1 MNQLE
6 FKGKVALVT
15 GASRGIGRAIA
26 IELAKNGAAISINY
40 NSDIKAAKETQ
51 KLVNK
56 TGVKSE
62 VFKADVSKQ
71 KDIKNLIKNT
81 EKKLGPID
89 LLVTNAGIAMLSK
102 NPLELD
108 YDIWKKTMA
117 TNVDGTLLP
126 IKEVLPGMIKRKF
139 GRIVCISSVA
149 GLGMRPNMITYG
161 TSKAAVIALVRN
173 LAAAVSPHVRINSVA
188 PGLIETDMIQALDK
202 KARKTIVET
211 TPLKRIGKPKDIANT
226 VCYLLSEKSD
236 FTTGQ
241 TLVTDGGRIPL
252 PEYNKGCKCFKYQI
266 FFIISVVISSML

>member
-40 NSDIKAAKETQ
+40 NSDIKSAKETQ

-62 VFKADVSKQ
+62 IFKADVSKQ

-89 LLVTNAGIAMLSK
+89 LLVTNAGIAMVSK

-173 LAAAVSPHVRINSVA
+173 LSSAIAPHVRINSVA

-202 KARKTIVET
+202 KTRKNIVET

-252 PEYNKGCKCFKYQI
+252 P
-266 FFIISVVISSML
+266 

>member
-1 MNQLE
+1 MNTNE
-6 FKGKVALVT
+6 FKGKVALIT

-26 IELAKNGAAISINY
+26 IELAKNGASISINY
-40 NSDIKAAKETQ
+40 NSDIKSAKETQ

-62 VFKADVSKQ
+62 IFKADVSKQ
-71 KDIKNLIKNT
+71 KDVKSLIKNT

-89 LLVTNAGIAMLSK
+89 LLVTNAGIALLSK
-102 NPLELD
+102 SLLELD
-108 YDIWKKTMA
+108 YDVWKKTMA

-139 GRIVCISSVA
+139 GRIVCISSIA

-173 LAAAVSPHVRINSVA
+173 LSAAVAPHVRINSVA
-188 PGLIETDMIQALDK
+188 PGLIETDMIQSLDK
-202 KARKTIVET
+202 KVRKTMVET
-211 TPLKRIGKPKDIANT
+211 TPLQRIGNPQDIANT
-226 VCYLLSEKSD
+226 VCYLLSDKSD

-241 TLVTDGGRIPL
+241 TLVTDGGRVPL
-252 PEYNKGCKCFKYQI
+252 P
-266 FFIISVVISSML
+266 

>member
-1 MNQLE
+1 MNTNE
-6 FKGKVALVT
+6 FKGKVALIT

-26 IELAKNGAAISINY
+26 IELAKNGASISINY
-40 NSDIKAAKETQ
+40 NSDIKSAKETQ

-62 VFKADVSKQ
+62 IFKADVSKQ
-71 KDIKNLIKNT
+71 KDVKTLIKNT

-89 LLVTNAGIAMLSK
+89 LLVTNAGIALLSK
-102 NPLELD
+102 SLLELD
-108 YDIWKKTMA
+108 YDVWKKTMA

-139 GRIVCISSVA
+139 GRIVCISSIA

-173 LAAAVSPHVRINSVA
+173 LSAAVAPDVRINSVA
-188 PGLIETDMIQALDK
+188 PGLIETDMIQSLDK
-202 KARKTIVET
+202 KVRKTIVET
-211 TPLKRIGKPKDIANT
+211 TPLQRIGKPKDIANT

-241 TLVTDGGRIPL
+241 TLVTDGGRVPL
-252 PEYNKGCKCFKYQI
+252 P
-266 FFIISVVISSML
+266 

>member
-1 MNQLE
+1 MNTNE
-6 FKGKVALVT
+6 FKGKVALIT

-26 IELAKNGAAISINY
+26 IELAKNGASISINY
-40 NSDIKAAKETQ
+40 NSDIKSAKETQ

-62 VFKADVSKQ
+62 IFKADVSKQ
-71 KDIKNLIKNT
+71 KDVKTLIKNT

-89 LLVTNAGIAMLSK
+89 LLVTNAGIALLSK
-102 NPLELD
+102 SLLELD
-108 YDIWKKTMA
+108 YDVWKKTMA

-173 LAAAVSPHVRINSVA
+173 LSAAVAPHVRINSVA
-188 PGLIETDMIQALDK
+188 PGLIETDMIQSLDK
-202 KARKTIVET
+202 KVRKTIVET
-211 TPLKRIGKPKDIANT
+211 TPLQRIGKPQDIANT

-241 TLVTDGGRIPL
+241 TLVTDGGRVPL
-252 PEYNKGCKCFKYQI
+252 P
-266 FFIISVVISSML
+266 

>member
-1 MNQLE
+1 MNTNE
-6 FKGKVALVT
+6 FKGKVALIT

-26 IELAKNGAAISINY
+26 IELAKNGASISINY
-40 NSDIKAAKETQ
+40 NSDIKSAKETQ

-62 VFKADVSKQ
+62 IFKADVSKQ
-71 KDIKNLIKNT
+71 KDVKTLIKNT

-89 LLVTNAGIAMLSK
+89 LLVTNAGIALLSK
-102 NPLELD
+102 SLLELD
-108 YDIWKKTMA
+108 YDVWKKTMA

-139 GRIVCISSVA
+139 GRIVCISSIA

-173 LAAAVSPHVRINSVA
+173 LSAAVAPHVRINSVA
-188 PGLIETDMIQALDK
+188 PGLIETDMIQSLDK
-202 KARKTIVET
+202 KVRKTIVET
-211 TPLKRIGKPKDIANT
+211 TPLQRIGNPQDIANT
-226 VCYLLSEKSD
+226 VCYLLSDKSD

-241 TLVTDGGRIPL
+241 TLVTDGGRVPL
-252 PEYNKGCKCFKYQI
+252 P
-266 FFIISVVISSML
+266 

>member
-1 MNQLE
+1 MNTNE
-6 FKGKVALVT
+6 FKGKVALIT

-26 IELAKNGAAISINY
+26 IELAKNGASISINY
-40 NSDIKAAKETQ
+40 NSDIKSAKETQ

-62 VFKADVSKQ
+62 IFKADVSKQ
-71 KDIKNLIKNT
+71 KDVKTLIKNT

-89 LLVTNAGIAMLSK
+89 LLVTNAGIALLSK
-102 NPLELD
+102 SLLELD
-108 YDIWKKTMA
+108 YDVWKKTMA

-139 GRIVCISSVA
+139 GRIVCISSIA

-173 LAAAVSPHVRINSVA
+173 LSAAVAPHVRINSVA
-188 PGLIETDMIQALDK
+188 PGLIETDMIQSLDK
-202 KARKTIVET
+202 KVRKTMVET
-211 TPLKRIGKPKDIANT
+211 TPLQRIGKPKDIANT
-226 VCYLLSEKSD
+226 VCYLLSDKSD

-241 TLVTDGGRIPL
+241 TLVTDGGRVPL
-252 PEYNKGCKCFKYQI
+252 P
-266 FFIISVVISSML
+266 

>member
-1 MNQLE
+1 MNTNE
-6 FKGKVALVT
+6 FKGKVALIT

-26 IELAKNGAAISINY
+26 IELAKNGASISINY
-40 NSDIKAAKETQ
+40 NSDIKSAKETQ

-56 TGVKSE
+56 TGVNSAI
-62 VFKADVSKQ
+62 FKADVSKQ
-71 KDIKNLIKNT
+71 KDVKSLIKNT

-89 LLVTNAGIAMLSK
+89 LLVTNAGIALLSK
-102 NPLELD
+102 NLLELD
-108 YDIWKKTMA
+108 YDVWKKTMA

-173 LAAAVSPHVRINSVA
+173 LAAAVAPHVRINSVA
-188 PGLIETDMIQALDK
+188 PGLIETDMIQSLDK
-202 KARKTIVET
+202 KVRKTMVET
-211 TPLKRIGKPKDIANT
+211 TPLQRIGNPQDIANT
-226 VCYLLSEKSD
+226 VCYLLSDKSD

-241 TLVTDGGRIPL
+241 TLVTDGGRVPL
-252 PEYNKGCKCFKYQI
+252 P
-266 FFIISVVISSML
+266 

>member
-1 MNQLE
+1 MNSTE
-6 FKGKVALVT
+6 FKGKVALIT

-26 IELAKNGAAISINY
+26 IELAKNGATISINY
-40 NSDIKAAKETQ
+40 NSDIKSAKETQ

-62 VFKADVSKQ
+62 IFKADVSKQ

-89 LLVTNAGIAMLSK
+89 LLVTNAGIAMVSK

-108 YDIWKKTMA
+108 YDTWKKTMA

-173 LAAAVSPHVRINSVA
+173 LSSAIAPHVRINSVA

-202 KARKTIVET
+202 KTRKNIVET

-252 PEYNKGCKCFKYQI
+252 P
-266 FFIISVVISSML
+266 

>member
-1 MNQLE
+1 MNSTE
-6 FKGKVALVT
+6 FKGKVALIT

-40 NSDIKAAKETQ
+40 NSDIKSAKETQ

-62 VFKADVSKQ
+62 IFKADVSKQ

-89 LLVTNAGIAMLSK
+89 LLVTNAGIAMVSK
-102 NPLELD
+102 KPLELD
-108 YDIWKKTMA
+108 YNTWKKTMA

-173 LAAAVSPHVRINSVA
+173 LSSAIAPHVRINSVA

-211 TPLKRIGKPKDIANT
+211 TPLKRIGKPQDIANT

-241 TLVTDGGRIPL
+241 TLVTDGGRVPL
-252 PEYNKGCKCFKYQI
+252 P
-266 FFIISVVISSML
+266 

>member
-1 MNQLE
+1 MNSNE
-6 FKGKVALVT
+6 FKGKVALIT

-26 IELAKNGAAISINY
+26 IELAKNGASISINY
-40 NSDIKAAKETQ
+40 NSDIKSAKETQ

-56 TGVKSE
+56 NGVKSAI
-62 VFKADVSKQ
+62 FKANVSKE
-71 KDIKNLIKNT
+71 KEVKKLIKNT
-81 EKKLGPID
+81 EKELGSID
-89 LLVTNAGIAMLSK
+89 LLITNAGIALLSK
-102 NPLELD
+102 KPLELD
-108 YDIWKKTMA
+108 YGVWKETMA

-173 LAAAVSPHVRINSVA
+173 LSSAIAPYVRINSVA
-188 PGLIETDMIQALDK
+188 PGLIETDMIQSLDK
-202 KARKTIVET
+202 KARKNIVET
-211 TPLKRIGKPKDIANT
+211 TPLQRIGKPEDIANT

-241 TLVTDGGRIPL
+241 TLVTDGGRVPL
-252 PEYNKGCKCFKYQI
+252 P
-266 FFIISVVISSML
+266 

>member
-1 MNQLE
+1 MNSQE
-6 FKGKVALVT
+6 FKGKVALIT

-26 IELAKNGAAISINY
+26 VELAKNGASISINY
-40 NSDIKAAKETQ
+40 NSDIKSAKETQ

-62 VFKADVSKQ
+62 IFKADVSKQ
-71 KDIKNLIKNT
+71 KDVKTLIKNT

-89 LLVTNAGIAMLSK
+89 LLVTNAGIALLSK
-102 NPLELD
+102 NLLELD
-108 YDIWKKTMA
+108 YDVWKKTMA

-173 LAAAVSPHVRINSVA
+173 LAAAVAPHVRINSVA
-188 PGLIETDMIQALDK
+188 PGLIETDMIQSLDK
-202 KARKTIVET
+202 KVRKTIVET
-211 TPLKRIGKPKDIANT
+211 TPLQRIGKPKDIANT
-226 VCYLLSEKSD
+226 VCYLLSDKSD

-241 TLVTDGGRIPL
+241 TLVTDGGRVPL
-252 PEYNKGCKCFKYQI
+252 P
-266 FFIISVVISSML
+266 

>member
-1 MNQLE
+1 MNQIE

-62 VFKADVSKQ
+62 IFKADVSKQ

-89 LLVTNAGIAMLSK
+89 LLVTNAGIAIVSK

-108 YDIWKKTMA
+108 YDTWKKTMA

-173 LAAAVSPHVRINSVA
+173 LSSAIAPHVRINSVA

-202 KARKTIVET
+202 KTRKNIVET

-252 PEYNKGCKCFKYQI
+252 P
-266 FFIISVVISSML
+266 